1 MKKSYL
7 KKLSF
12 LFVLTLMSISVFAQ
26 TGSISGK
33 VVDESNLPLPG
44 AAVYVEGTLIST
56 QTDINGNYRLTGVS
70 YGNVSITVKFIGY
83 DNFTRTIKLITDAS
97 TLDFK
102 LLPSS
107 KSLNEVVVIGY
118 GSVKKSD
125 LTGAVT
131 NVTSKDFQQGQ
142 ITTPEQ
148 LISGKVAGVRITSNS
163 GAPGSGSTIRIRGG
177 SSLNASNDPLIVIDG
192 IPVDGGGIAGS
203 ANPLSLI
210 NPNDIESFSIL
221 KDASAT
227 AIYGSRG
234 ANGVIIITTKKGQTG
249 KPQIVFGT
257 QYSFGSIA
265 KKADNFSAQDFKAF
279 VQNSTSSYA
288 TPTLKAKLGAAS
300 TDWQNQIFQNAS
312 TNDNNLSIS
321 GSLKNLPY
329 RLSLG
334 YLNQDGILKT
344 DKLNRSSLSLNLS
357 PKFFNNS
364 LKVTLSTQGSM
375 TNSNFADQGAIGNA
389 VRFDPTQSIY
399 SGSNIYGGYFQFR
412 SYEDD
417 GKGGLKIVNPN
428 PTTGVSGLNSLAP
441 RNPLALLNQ
450 RSNNGRAI
458 RSLGSLQF
466 DYTLPFLKDLRA
478 NLNLGYDVAKGT
490 GTNVTSTDA
499 ATAFLRFPDAGGVYR
514 SGVNNQYE
522 QHKTNTVIDFYLNYV
537 KDLKSIKSILNVTGG
552 TSYLS
557 YETKNLN
564 FADYSFAGVKNP
576 TSTPNFPFDLQQ
588 NRLSSYYGRAIFTIN
603 DKYIFTGTLRAD
615 ASSRFAPE
623 NRWGYFPSGA
633 FAWKISNESFMKNVK
648 AISDLKIRIGY
659 GVTGQ
664 QDGIGNYTYYNGYS
678 LGNQTAQYQIG
689 GQYYQVYRPNAYNP
703 NLKWEQTATSN
714 VGLDFGLIK
723 NRITGSVDL
732 YIKKTTD
739 LINEITQSAGTNFTN
754 RFIANVGNMENRG
767 IEFSVNALAIDKK
780 DFKLNLAF
788 NTTYNKNEITKLT
801 NVKDPNYIGV
811 QVGGISGGT
820 GNTIQIHS
828 TGYPRASFYVYQQVY
843 DSKGKPLQDVYVDR
857 NGDNKISS
865 SDLYHF
871 KNPDPKVL
879 IGFSSNLNYKKFF
892 GGFVLRGSIGN
903 YIYNNVASSTGT
915 QTAIFNSTTGILNN
929 GSRDVLNTNFEGTGS
944 TYYLSDYYVQNGS
957 FLRMDNLNAGY
968 NFGRVIKGKAN
979 LSLNASVQ
987 NVFVITKY
995 KGIDPEIEGGVD
1007 NNFYPRPRTFTL
1019 GLNLNF

>member
-1 MKKSYL
+1 
-7 KKLSF
+7 
-12 LFVLTLMSISVFAQ
+12 
-26 TGSISGK
+26 
-33 VVDESNLPLPG
+33 LPLPG
-44 AAVYVEGTLIST
+44 AAVFLEGTQTST
-56 QTDINGNYRLTGVS
+56 QTDINGNYRLTGVG
-70 YGNVSITVKFIGY
+70 YGNVSVTVKFIGY
-83 DNFTRTIKLITDAS
+83 DNFTKTVKLSTDQS

-148 LISGKVAGVRITSNS
+148 LITGKVAGVRITSNS

-203 ANPLSLI
+203 ANALALI
-210 NPNDIESFSIL
+210 NPNDIESFSVL

-265 KKADNFSAQDFKAF
+265 KKADNFSAQDFKDF
-279 VQNSTSSYA
+279 VKNNTSIYA
-288 TPTLKAKLGAAS
+288 TPALKAKIGAAS
-300 TDWQNQIFQNAS
+300 TDWQNEIFQNAS
-312 TNDNNLSIS
+312 TNDNNLSVS

-344 DKLNRSSLSLNLS
+344 DKLSRTSLSLNLS
-357 PKFFNNS
+357 PKFFDNS

-375 TNSNFADQGAIGNA
+375 TNSNFADQGAIGTA
-389 VRFDPTQSIY
+389 VRFDPTQTIL
-399 SGSNIYGGYFQFR
+399 SGNSNYGGYFLFL
-412 SYEDD
+412 S
-417 GKGGLKIVNPN
+417 GSPLNA
-428 PTTGVSGLNSLAP
+428 TTGVTGLNSLAP
-441 RNPLALLNQ
+441 RNPVALLDQ
-450 RSNNGRAI
+450 RTNNGKSL
-458 RSLGSLQF
+458 RSLGSLQL

-478 NLNLGYDVAKGT
+478 NLNLGYDIAKGT
-490 GTNVTSTDA
+490 GTNVTSPDA
-499 ATAFLRFPDAGGVYR
+499 ATAFLRFPDAAGVYR

-522 QHKTNTVIDFYLNYV
+522 QHKTNTVFDFYLNYV
-537 KDLKSIKSILNVTGG
+537 KDLKSIKSNLNVTAG

-557 YETKNLN
+557 YETKNTN
-564 FADYSFAGVKNP
+564 FADYSFSGVKNP

-588 NRLSSYYGRAIFTIN
+588 NRLSSYYGRAIFTVN
-603 DKYIFTGTLRAD
+603 DKYIFTGTIRAD
-615 ASSRFAPE
+615 ASSRFAPQ

-633 FAWKISNESFMKNVK
+633 FAWRISNESFMKNVK
-648 AISDLKIRIGY
+648 AISDLKIRLGY

-678 LGNQTAQYQIG
+678 LGNQTAQYEVG

-714 VGLDFGLIK
+714 VGLDFGIIN

-754 RFIANVGNMENRG
+754 RFIANVGSMENRG
-767 IEFSVNALAIDKK
+767 VEFSVNALAVDKK

-788 NTTYNKNEITKLT
+788 NTTFNKNEITKLT
-801 NVKDPNYIGV
+801 NVQDPNYIGV
-811 QVGGISGGT
+811 QIGGISGGT

-828 TGYPRASFYVYQQVY
+828 TGYPRASYYVYQQVY
-843 DSKGKPLQDVYVDR
+843 DANGKPVQDVYVDR
-857 NGDNKISS
+857 NGDNKITNA
-865 SDLYHF
+865 DLYRY
-871 KNPDPKVL
+871 KNPDAKVL
-879 IGFSSNLNYKKFF
+879 LGFSSNFNYKKVF

-929 GSRDVLNTNFEGTGS
+929 GSRDLLNTNFEGTG
-944 TYYLSDYYVQNGS
+944 TTFYLSDYYVQNAS

-987 NVFVITKY
+987 NVFVVTKY
-995 KGIDPEIEGGVD
+995 KGIDPEIEGGID
-1007 NNFYPRPRTFTL
+1007 NNFYPRPRTFSL

>member
-12 LFVLTLMSISVFAQ
+12 LFVLTLISISVFAQ
-26 TGSISGK
+26 NGSISGK

-44 AAVYVEGTLIST
+44 AAVFVEGTQTST
-56 QTDINGNYRLTGVS
+56 QTDINGNYLLTGVS
-70 YGNVSITVKFIGY
+70 YGNVSVTVKFIGY
-83 DNFTRTIKLITDAS
+83 DNFTKTVKLSTDQS

-148 LISGKVAGVRITSNS
+148 LITGKVAGVRITSNS

-203 ANPLSLI
+203 ANALALI
-210 NPNDIESFSIL
+210 NPNDIESFTIL

-265 KKADNFSAQDFKAF
+265 KKADNFSAQDFKDF
-279 VQNSTSSYA
+279 VKNSTSIYA
-288 TPTLKAKLGAAS
+288 TPALKAKIGAAS
-300 TDWQNQIFQNAS
+300 TDWQNEIFQNAS

-344 DKLNRSSLSLNLS
+344 DKLSRTSLSLNLS
-357 PKFFNNS
+357 PKFFDNS

-375 TNSNFADQGAIGNA
+375 TNSNFADQSAIGTA
-389 VRFDPTQSIY
+389 VRFDPTQTIL
-399 SGSNIYGGYFQFR
+399 SGNSNYGGYFQFL
-412 SYEDD
+412 S
-417 GKGGLKIVNPN
+417 GSPINA
-428 PTTGVSGLNSLAP
+428 TTGVTGLNSLAP
-441 RNPLALLNQ
+441 RNPAALLDQ
-450 RSNNGRAI
+450 RTNNGKSL
-458 RSLGSLQF
+458 RSLGSLQL

-490 GTNVTSTDA
+490 GTNVTSPDA
-499 ATAFLRFPDAGGVYR
+499 ATSFLRFPDAGGVYR

-522 QHKTNTVIDFYLNYV
+522 QHKTNTVFDFYLNYV
-537 KDLKSIKSILNVTGG
+537 KDLKSIKSNLNVTAG

-557 YETKNLN
+557 YETKNTN
-564 FADYSFAGVKNP
+564 FADYSFSGVKNP

-588 NRLSSYYGRAIFTIN
+588 NRLSSYYGRAIFTVN
-603 DKYIFTGTLRAD
+603 DKYIFTGTVRAD

-633 FAWKISNESFMKNVK
+633 FAWRISNESFMKNVK
-648 AISDLKIRIGY
+648 AISDLKIRLGY

-678 LGNQTAQYQIG
+678 LGNHTAQYEVG

-714 VGLDFGLIK
+714 LGLDFGIIN

-754 RFIANVGNMENRG
+754 RFIANVGSMENRG
-767 IEFSVNALAIDKK
+767 VEFSVNALAVDKK

-788 NTTYNKNEITKLT
+788 NTTFNKNEITKLT
-801 NVKDPNYIGV
+801 NVQDPNYIGV
-811 QVGGISGGT
+811 QIGGISGGT

-828 TGYPRASFYVYQQVY
+828 TGYPRASYYVYQQVY
-843 DSKGKPLQDVYVDR
+843 DANGKPVQDVYVDR
-857 NGDNKISS
+857 NGDNKITNA
-865 SDLYHF
+865 DLYRY
-871 KNPDPKVL
+871 KNPDAKVL
-879 IGFSSNLNYKKFF
+879 LGFSSSFNYKKVF

-915 QTAIFNSTTGILNN
+915 RTAIFNSTTGILNN
-929 GSRDVLNTNFEGTGS
+929 GSRDLLNTNFEGTG
-944 TYYLSDYYVQNGS
+944 TTFYLSDYYVQNAS

-987 NVFVITKY
+987 NVFVVTKY
-995 KGIDPEIEGGVD
+995 KGIDPEIEGGID
-1007 NNFYPRPRTFTL
+1007 NNFYPRPRTFSL